1 MSRKS
6 NNVYNKWLRN
16 TLTTIIGIML
26 GIIFIQVLVDPY
38 FHYHKPITKYRLND
52 ERYIND
58 GIARHFDYDAII
70 TGNSLCQNFSTSQ
83 YDELFGTSS
92 VKLPYSGAGYKEIW
106 ESLGR
111 ALEYNDG
118 VKEVLVCMD
127 LQDLDREADWERYEG
142 NPTYLYDDNVFND
155 IKYIFNKDAIYR
167 GALYNLI
174 WTVTGHEST
183 SMDEYSSWERETGPE
198 VACASLQIIP
208 NDVDPDGWSYDD
220 EDEERVRNNVYS
232 NIIPV
237 IEKYP
242 QVEFKIVV
250 PPSSVARWAEY
261 CLNNQVEY
269 RIDGL
274 EYALGELILLPNVEI
289 YAFDDAYDVTTNLDL
304 YSDTIHY
311 NASIN
316 EWMLKSVYNGGHYLD
331 NTLFLE
337 YFDGIRKFYLEYDY
351 SLLNRYIEQDS

>member
-1 MSRKS
+1 MEQDYK
-6 NNVYNKWLRN
+6 KWLRR
-16 TLTTIIGIML
+16 TIVGILGIMIFVVL
-26 GIIFIQVLVDPY
+26 LQIIVDPY

-83 YDELFGTSS
+83 YDELFGTNS

-127 LQDLDREADWERYEG
+127 LQDLDREAEWERYEG

-167 GALYNLI
+167 GTLYNLI
-174 WTVTGHEST
+174 WTITGHEST
-183 SMDEYSSWERETGPE
+183 SMDEYSSWERETGSKQ
-198 VACASLQIIP
+198 ACASLNYISE
-208 NDVDPDGWSYDD
+208 DVDPDGWRFDD
-220 EDEERVRNNVYS
+220 SDEERIRNNVYS

-242 QVEFKIVV
+242 RVEFKIII
-250 PPSSVARWAEY
+250 PPSSIARWAEY

-269 RIDGL
+269 RISGL
-274 EYALGELILLPNVEI
+274 EYALGELISLQNVEV

-311 NASIN
+311 NSSIN
-316 EWMLKSVYNGGHYLD
+316 AWMLHCIYD
-331 NTLFLE
+331 NRHRVDKNNINE
-337 YFDGIRKFYLEYDY
+337 YIGVIKGIYVEYDY
-351 SLLNRYIEQDS
+351 SELNQYITSIE

>member
-1 MSRKS
+1 MEQDYK
-6 NNVYNKWLRN
+6 KWLRR
-16 TLTTIIGIML
+16 TIVGILGIMIFVVL
-26 GIIFIQVLVDPY
+26 LQIIVDPY

-83 YDELFGTSS
+83 YDELFGTNS

-167 GALYNLI
+167 GTLYNLI
-174 WTVTGHEST
+174 WTVTGHENT
-183 SMDEYSSWERETGPE
+183 SMDEYSTWERETGPE
-198 VACASLQIIP
+198 VA
-208 NDVDPDGWSYDD
+208 
-220 EDEERVRNNVYS
+220 
-232 NIIPV
+232 
-237 IEKYP
+237 
-242 QVEFKIVV
+242 
-250 PPSSVARWAEY
+250 
-261 CLNNQVEY
+261 
-269 RIDGL
+269 
-274 EYALGELILLPNVEI
+274 
-289 YAFDDAYDVTTNLDL
+289 
-304 YSDTIHY
+304 
-311 NASIN
+311 
-316 EWMLKSVYNGGHYLD
+316 
-331 NTLFLE
+331 
-337 YFDGIRKFYLEYDY
+337 
-351 SLLNRYIEQDS
+351 

>member
-1 MSRKS
+1 MEQDYK
-6 NNVYNKWLRN
+6 KWLRR
-16 TLTTIIGIML
+16 TIIGIL
-26 GIIFIQVLVDPY
+26 GIMIFVVLLQIIVDPY

-70 TGNSLCQNFSTSQ
+70 TGNSLCQNFSTFQ
-83 YDELFGTSS
+83 YDELFGTNS

-167 GALYNLI
+167 GTLYNLI

-183 SMDEYSSWERETGPE
+183 SMDEYSSWERVTGPE
-198 VACASLQIIP
+198 VAC
-208 NDVDPDGWSYDD
+208 SYLTPVTDD
-220 EDEERVRNNVYS
+220 MAADSWIFDEEDRTREANNLTQNV
-232 NIIPV
+232 IRV
-237 IEKYP
+237 IEAHPNVK
-242 QVEFKIVV
+242 FRLII
-250 PPSSVARWAEY
+250 PPSSIARWCEY
-261 CLNNQVEY
+261 YELGEVQY
-269 RIDGL
+269 RIDSL
-274 EYALGELILLPNVEI
+274 EYALFILVQYENVEV
-289 YAFDDAYDVTTNLDL
+289 YGFDDAFEITMDL
-304 YSDTIHY
+304 NNYSDTIHY
-311 NASIN
+311 EKRVNEYILNSIS
-316 EWMLKSVYNGGHYLD
+316 EDKSVINRERITTFID
-331 NTLFLE
+331 C
-337 YFDGIRKFYLEYDY
+337 IRKNYAEYNY
-351 SLLNRYIEQDS
+351 SGLNVYIE

>member
-1 MSRKS
+1 MEQDYK
-6 NNVYNKWLRN
+6 KWLRR
-16 TLTTIIGIML
+16 TIVGILGIMIFVVL
-26 GIIFIQVLVDPY
+26 LQIIVDPY

-70 TGNSLCQNFSTSQ
+70 IGNSLCQNFSTSQ

>member
-1 MSRKS
+1 MEQDYK
-6 NNVYNKWLRN
+6 KWLRR
-16 TLTTIIGIML
+16 TIVGILGIMIFVVL
-26 GIIFIQVLVDPY
+26 LQIIVDPY

-83 YDELFGTSS
+83 YDELFGTNS

-106 ESLGR
+106 KSLGR

-167 GALYNLI
+167 GTLYNLI
-174 WTVTGHEST
+174 WTITGHEST

-198 VACASLQIIP
+198 VTCSYLKPVTDDMVADSQIF
-208 NDVDPDGWSYDD
+208 
-220 EDEERVRNNVYS
+220 DEEDKDRETKNLTQNV
-232 NIIPV
+232 IKV
-237 IEKYP
+237 IEANP
-242 QVEFKIVV
+242 DVIFRLVI
-250 PPSSVARWAEY
+250 PPSSIARWCEY
-261 CLNNQVEY
+261 YEQGEVQY
-269 RIDGL
+269 RIDSL
-274 EYALGELILLPNVEI
+274 DYALSILLQYKNVEA
-289 YAFDDAYDVTTNLDL
+289 YAFDDAFEITTDL
-304 YSDTIHY
+304 NKYSDTIHY
-311 NASIN
+311 DSETNENLLYSIKREEN
-316 EWMLKSVYNGGHYLD
+316 RIGKE
-331 NTLFLE
+331 TLSDFIKCILGK
-337 YFDGIRKFYLEYDY
+337 YSDYDY
-351 SLLNRYIEQDS
+351 SGFNDYIK

>member
-1 MSRKS
+1 MEQDYK
-6 NNVYNKWLRN
+6 KWLRR
-16 TLTTIIGIML
+16 TIVGILGIMIFVVL
-26 GIIFIQVLVDPY
+26 LQIIVDPY

-83 YDELFGTSS
+83 YDELFGTNS

-106 ESLGR
+106 KSLGR

-127 LQDLDREADWERYEG
+127 LQDLDREAEWERYEG

-167 GALYNLI
+167 GTLYNLI
-174 WTVTGHEST
+174 WTVTGHENT
-183 SMDEYSSWERETGPE
+183 SMDEYSTWERETGPE
-198 VACASLQIIP
+198 VACASLQLIP
-208 NDVDPDGWSYDD
+208 DDVDPDGWSYD
-220 EDEERVRNNVYS
+220 EDAEERIHNNVYS

-242 QVEFKIVV
+242 QVEFKIII
-250 PPSSVARWAEY
+250 PPSSIARWAEY
-261 CLNNQVEY
+261 CFNNQVEY
-269 RIDGL
+269 RIAGL
-274 EYALGELILLPNVEI
+274 EYALRELISLQNVEV
-289 YAFDDAYDVTTNLDL
+289 YAFDDAYDVTTNLVL

-311 NASIN
+311 DSETNGWIVN
-316 EWMLKSVYNGGHYLD
+316 EVYNNRHSIS
-331 NTLFLE
+331 
-337 YFDGIRKFYLEYDY
+337 DGVSLQSYIKSISDFYNNYNY
-351 SLLNRYIEQDS
+351 RQLNQYVR